1 MNILSINSIITFKEN
16 LDNKYRILWLDKKID
31 LVYLINVNEKY
42 MPIAMSFSNLNNGIE
57 EGSVFFEEDDIWIS
71 ISNDEDI
78 SLLNKEYRDKAW
90 NTIVDL
96 IREEPYIYES
106 TSRRKL
112 ILKVSKEKEISES
125 SIKRYLKRY
134 WCRGKIKNAL
144 LPDFLNSG
152 APGKERIGGDKKRG
166 RPRKNT
172 DVIGKGINIDVS
184 MKKVFQSSI
193 NKYYNQSNKNPLTT
207 VYELMIRDYFMNN
220 SDEDSYLRI
229 PSLGQFKYWFYKN
242 RNYKKEISTRY
253 GSKRYEQR
261 HRKIVGNTL
270 MDVSGPGSL
279 YQIDATVADVYLV
292 SEFNRNWIIG
302 RPVLYMVLDSFS
314 RMIVGFYVG
323 LEGPS
328 YIGAAMA
335 LASVVKDKVELCKE
349 YGVEINEEE
358 WPVRN
363 LPDNIIADRGEME
376 GKNIESLIENLGVGV
391 KVTPPFRADWKGCVE
406 QNFRVINLRTKP
418 LLPGK
423 VDSTFRERGDKDYRL
438 DAKLTIKEFI
448 QIIIKTIL
456 YHNNHNVLKEYDR
469 NKYQIDDD
477 VKPIPIQLWNWGIEN
492 MSGRLKSFPEDI
504 VLLNLMPL
512 ADAVFTNKGLKFKG
526 MYYSSKRL
534 IEEGLFEKARNN
546 GRWKVKVCYDP
557 RNLNNIYI
565 KSKNGREFDK
575 CFLLKG
581 QERYKDRT
589 LEDINYLMEMEKLD
603 KEVLK
608 EQEIKAKLN
617 LMSDIENIV
626 KYAKS
631 SCEYIGDT
639 NNKRLKGIDDNR
651 RLEKRVNREKEYF
664 ELDMNIEEVRT
675 RDDGFK
681 DKVLDELE
689 LLKKIQKRG
698 LSNIN
703 E

>member
-1 MNILSINSIITFKEN
+1 
-16 LDNKYRILWLDKKID
+16 
-31 LVYLINVNEKY
+31 
-42 MPIAMSFSNLNNGIE
+42 
-57 EGSVFFEEDDIWIS
+57 
-71 ISNDEDI
+71 
-78 SLLNKEYRDKAW
+78 
-90 NTIVDL
+90 
-96 IREEPYIYES
+96 
-106 TSRRKL
+106 
-112 ILKVSKEKEISES
+112 
-125 SIKRYLKRY
+125 
-134 WCRGKIKNAL
+134 
-144 LPDFLNSG
+144 
-152 APGKERIGGDKKRG
+152 
-166 RPRKNT
+166 
-172 DVIGKGINIDVS
+172 
-184 MKKVFQSSI
+184 
-193 NKYYNQSNKNPLTT
+193 
-207 VYELMIRDYFMNN
+207 MIRDYFMNN
-220 SDEDSYLRI
+220 SGEDSYLRI

-253 GSKRYEQR
+253 GSNRYEQR

-279 YQIDATVADVYLV
+279 YQIDATVADVYVV

-335 LASVVKDKVELCKE
+335 LASVVKDKLELCKE

-406 QNFRVINLRTKP
+406 QNFRLINLRTKP

-504 VLLNLMPL
+504 VLLNLMPS
-512 ADAVFTNKGLKFKG
+512 ADAVFTSKGLKFKG

-575 CFLLKG
+575 CFLLNG

-608 EQEIKAKLN
+608 EQDIKAKLN

-626 KYAKS
+626 KDAKS
-631 SCEYIGDT
+631 SCEYTGDS

-651 RLEKRVNREKEYF
+651 RIEKRVNREKEYF
-664 ELDMNIEEVRT
+664 ELDMNIEEVKR

-689 LLKKIQKRG
+689 LLKQKQKRG
-698 LSNIN
+698 LSNID

>member
-31 LVYLINVNEKY
+31 LVYLINVNERY
-42 MPIAMSFSNLNNGIE
+42 MPIAMSFSNLNKGID
-57 EGSVFFEEDDIWIS
+57 EGCVFFEEDDIWIS
-71 ISNDEDI
+71 ISNDKDI

-90 NTIVDL
+90 KTIVDL

-134 WCRGKIKNAL
+134 WCRGKVKNAL
-144 LPDFLNSG
+144 LPDFFNSG
-152 APGKERIGGDKKRG
+152 APGKERRDGDKKRG
-166 RPRKNT
+166 RPRKNAN
-172 DVIGKGINIDVS
+172 VVGKGINIDNKI
-184 MKKVFQSSI
+184 KKTFQSSI

-207 VYELMIRDYFMNN
+207 VYELMIRDYFTSN
-220 SDEDSYLRI
+220 SDEEAYLKI

-261 HRKIVGNTL
+261 HRKIIGNTL

-279 YQIDATVADVYLV
+279 YQIDATVADVYVV

-335 LASVVKDKVELCKE
+335 LASVVKDKVELCKD
-349 YGVEINEEE
+349 YGVEIKEEE
-358 WPVRN
+358 WPARN

-376 GKNIESLIENLGVGV
+376 GKNIESLIENLGIGV

-406 QNFRVINLRTKP
+406 QNFRLINLRTKS

-423 VDSTFRERGDKDYRL
+423 VDSIFRERGDKDYRL

-504 VLLNLMPL
+504 VLLNLMPS
-512 ADAVFTNKGLKFKG
+512 ADAVFTSKGLKFKG

-617 LMSDIENIV
+617 LMRDIENIV

-664 ELDMNIEEVRT
+664 ELDMNIEEVKR

>member
-1 MNILSINSIITFKEN
+1 MN
-16 LDNKYRILWLDKKID
+16 
-31 LVYLINVNEKY
+31 
-42 MPIAMSFSNLNNGIE
+42 
-57 EGSVFFEEDDIWIS
+57 
-71 ISNDEDI
+71 
-78 SLLNKEYRDKAW
+78 
-90 NTIVDL
+90 
-96 IREEPYIYES
+96 
-106 TSRRKL
+106 
-112 ILKVSKEKEISES
+112 
-125 SIKRYLKRY
+125 
-134 WCRGKIKNAL
+134 
-144 LPDFLNSG
+144 
-152 APGKERIGGDKKRG
+152 
-166 RPRKNT
+166 
-172 DVIGKGINIDVS
+172 
-184 MKKVFQSSI
+184 
-193 NKYYNQSNKNPLTT
+193 
-207 VYELMIRDYFMNN
+207 
-220 SDEDSYLRI
+220 
-229 PSLGQFKYWFYKN
+229 
-242 RNYKKEISTRY
+242 
-253 GSKRYEQR
+253 
-261 HRKIVGNTL
+261 
-270 MDVSGPGSL
+270 
-279 YQIDATVADVYLV
+279 
-292 SEFNRNWIIG
+292 FNRNWIIG

-335 LASVVKDKVELCKE
+335 LASVVKDKVELCKD
-349 YGVEINEEE
+349 YGVEIKEEE
-358 WPVRN
+358 WPARN

-376 GKNIESLIENLGVGV
+376 GKNIESLIENLGIGV
-391 KVTPPFRADWKGCVE
+391 KVTDPPFRADWKGCVA
-406 QNFRVINLRTKP
+406 QNFRLINLRTKS

-423 VDSTFRERGDKDYRL
+423 VDSIFRERGDKDYRL

-448 QIIIKTIL
+448 QIIIKTICD
-456 YHNNHNVLKEYDR
+456 HNNHNVLKEYDR

-504 VLLNLMPL
+504 VLLNLMPS
-512 ADAVFTNKGLKFKG
+512 ADAVFTSKGLKFKG

-617 LMSDIENIV
+617 LMRDIENIV

-631 SCEYIGDT
+631 SCEYIGDSIIK
-639 NNKRLKGIDDNR
+639 NS
-651 RLEKRVNREKEYF
+651 
-664 ELDMNIEEVRT
+664 
-675 RDDGFK
+675 
-681 DKVLDELE
+681 
-689 LLKKIQKRG
+689 RG
-698 LSNIN
+698 LMII
-703 E
+703 EG